1 MMQIGGRQVRGFG
14 LGAVSRPSSDS
25 AIVPIIA
32 GAAAGIGAAV
42 LARRYYD
49 TQPLETAVGSVL
61 IGAGVAIGV
70 SILTKP
76 EKTSRH
82 LTPRGPQMVITNASV
97 DDLVAAKLAEG
108 GYPNVSAYQKVN
120 GLFVDGVAG
129 HDTLTAMG
137 FGYLFDLAGR
147 GMLSPGQTQLN
158 AKNTPLTPEEAAQA
172 LSAGYQS
179 VMSEAPTPEILALLL
194 AQSGHETADWQK
206 IPNYAFGGIKA
217 SSGNKYVQ
225 AFVTPEGNPS
235 KLYVLAFAAYPSTAE
250 GAEAY
255 IRTLKSRSNWWNGLQ
270 TGTPEGLVAGLTVQ
284 PYAYFTGS
292 AAKYLTSVQRRFDQY
307 TDLAKVSV

>member
-1 MMQIGGRQVRGFG
+1 MRANQRLQQRIARQPVRAVQPGTGRFADGEQPGDVRP
-14 LGAVSRPSSDS
+14 AVHIRHH
-25 AIVPIIA
+25 
-32 GAAAGIGAAV
+32 AAALLPSVSDLPFTAAAPAANIVTATCRHKGTIGNTVRIALDEDMALPSGITCVIA
-42 LARRYYD
+42 
-49 TQPLETAVGSVL
+49 
-61 IGAGVAIGV
+61 AGVTGATDTAM
-70 SILTKP
+70 S
-76 EKTSRH
+76 
-82 LTPRGPQMVITNASV
+82 
-97 DDLVAAKLAEG
+97 
-108 GYPNVSAYQKVN
+108 
-120 GLFVDGVAG
+120 
-129 HDTLTAMG
+129 DTLTAMG

-235 KLYVLAFAAYPSTAE
+235 KLYVLAFAAYPTAAG

-292 AAKYLTSVQRRFDQY
+292 AAQYLASVQRRFAQY